1 MPDPIEFDIVDT
13 IAAGAVG
20 KPGQRTFLIQAV
32 KDGLTLSVLV
42 EKQQIALFAAEVC
55 EFLDRIVDPA
65 EPVLDAVNDA
75 LCGSVVDAEPLFRA
89 QLIGIGYDPDR
100 ELILIELRE
109 AAQDDD
115 VTPTADDEP
124 DGFVARLYATRAQI
138 RAMAKHG
145 AASVER
151 GRPPCPLCTFPMDP
165 EGHICP
171 RWN

>member
-1 MPDPIEFDIVDT
+1 MPDPIEFDTVDT

-42 EKQQIALFAAEVC
+42 EKQQIALFATEVC

-65 EPVLDAVNDA
+65 EPVLDAANDA
-75 LCGSVVDAEPLFRA
+75 LCGPLFRA

-109 AAQDDD
+109 AAQDDED
-115 VTPTADDEP
+115 VAPAADDEA